1 MRLFVLFSMLFFAAQ
16 AGQAQDYVITWT
28 NDTMYCVFP
37 EKPGKEGM
45 RPASKYENGHV
56 RVLTFFPN
64 DSVRV
69 VEAGAIKGYYREKH
83 GKSLLCNG
91 KFISQRVSKEDNY
104 VAGLARRD
112 SNSDWFF
119 MNEVHAGKHA
129 SLYLVY
135 LYSGSQVPTAFYFV
149 QKHIKG
155 SSLDPIRISTRKKL
169 VEIFSDP
176 DIAEGM
182 KPVLQKKGRKNY
194 VHIITEYNQ
203 LKEEAASKL
212 R

>member
-1 MRLFVLFSMLFFAAQ
+1 MRLFGLFSLLIFTTRI
-16 AGQAQDYVITWT
+16 GQAQDYVITWS
-28 NDTMYCVFP
+28 NDTVYCVFP

-69 VEAGAIKGYYREKH
+69 VEAGSIKGYYREKH

-91 KFISQRVSKEDNY
+91 KFISQRVRKEDVY
-104 VAGLARRD
+104 LTGLARRD

-119 MNEVHAGKHA
+119 MNEVHTGKHA
-129 SLYLVY
+129 SLYLIY
-135 LYSGSQVPTAFYFV
+135 LHSGSQVPTAFYFV

-155 SSLDPIRISTRKKL
+155 SSLDPIRISTRKNL

-176 DIAEGM
+176 DIAGEM
-182 KPVLQKKGRKNY
+182 KPVLQKKGRKKY
-194 VHIITEYNQ
+194 VHIIKEYNR

>member
-1 MRLFVLFSMLFFAAQ
+1 MRLFGLFSLLFFTPQ
-16 AGQAQDYVITWT
+16 MGQAQDYIITWS
-28 NDTMYCVFP
+28 NDTVYCVFP

-83 GKSLLCNG
+83 GRKLLCNG
-91 KFISQRVSKEDNY
+91 TFISQRVSKEDEY

-149 QKHIKG
+149 QKHING
-155 SSLDPIRISTRKKL
+155 STLLPIRISTRKKL
-169 VEIFSDP
+169 VEIFSDT

-182 KPVLQKKGRKNY
+182 KPVLQKKGRRKY
-194 VHIITEYNQ
+194 VHIIKEYNQ